1 MKYTLFVIL
10 ILQLFIQCQS
20 QNKDANIMSN
30 KEWKEKLTPEEYNV
44 LREKGTER
52 AFTGKYY
59 KHNEKGIYCCAGCG
73 EKLFSSD
80 TKYESGSGWP
90 SFWAPIESKNIGVE
104 KDISHGMVREEI
116 VCHNCGGHLGHV
128 FNDGPNPTG
137 KRYCVN
143 SISLKFKKD

>member
-1 MKYTLFVIL
+1 MKYTLLVIL
-10 ILQLFIQCQS
+10 LQLFIQCHS
-20 QNKDANIMSN
+20 QNKEAKIMSN
-30 KEWKEKLTPEEYNV
+30 KEWKEKLTQEEYNV

-59 KHNEKGIYCCAGCG
+59 KHNKKGIYCCAGCG

-90 SFWAPIESKNIGVE
+90 SFWAPIDSKNINIE
-104 KDISHGMVREEI
+104 KDVSHGMIREEI
-116 VCHNCGGHLGHV
+116 ICHNCGGHLGHI
-128 FNDGPNPTG
+128 FDDGPNPTG

-143 SISLKFKKD
+143 SISLKFKND